1 MSFAEPEEIGE
12 LELNIGNGLIF
23 TGKSFG
29 AERSVTGEV
38 VFYTGMVGYTEA
50 LTDPSYT
57 GQILV
62 LTFPL
67 VGNYG
72 VPERIKDGFALP
84 VEFESER
91 ICVSGLIVSSFCDTP
106 SHFNKQESLRDWL
119 LRNHI
124 PAICDVDTREITKHL
139 RESGTVPGSIKT
151 GAIPVVRATGT
162 AAEQF
167 RSAPQKVTSYSCGEA
182 EAPLVAL
189 IDCGVKTSII
199 RNLLLRKMDVLRV
212 PFNHSLDG
220 IDCSGILVSNGPG
233 DPEQWTETIDTI
245 RDSMAIGVP
254 VLGICLGHQIIALA
268 AGGSTEKMKYGHRSQ
283 NQPCLEEN
291 VEFPQ
296 FLLTSQNHGYQVT
309 RDSLPPDWDIWFT
322 NVNDGSVEGIRHK
335 EKPFTGVQF
344 HPESSPGPLDAQG
357 IFSEFAKEVFR
368 KWEGRSS

>member
-1 MSFAEPEEIGE
+1 M
-12 LELNIGNGLIF
+12 ELNIGSGLIF

-72 VPERIKDGFALP
+72 VPGRVRDRFALP

-91 ICVSGLIVSSFCDTP
+91 ICVAGLVVSSFCDTP
-106 SHFNKQESLRDWL
+106 SHFNKMESLRDWL
-119 LRNHI
+119 VKNNI
-124 PAICDVDTREITKHL
+124 PAICDVDTRAITKHL

-151 GAIPVVRATGT
+151 GTIPLVHSTAT
-162 AAEQF
+162 AAEQCK
-167 RSAPQKVTSYSCGEA
+167 STLQEVTSYSCGEA

-199 RNLLLRKMDVLRV
+199 RNLLLRKMDVLRI
-212 PFNHSLDG
+212 PFNNSLSG
-220 IDCSGILVSNGPG
+220 VDCSGILISNGPG

-245 RDSMAIGVP
+245 RDAMDLGVP

-291 VEFPQ
+291 VDFPQ

-309 RDSLPPDWDIWFT
+309 RNSLPHDWDICFT
-322 NVNDGSVEGIRHK
+322 NVNDGSVEGIRHR
-335 EKPFTGVQF
+335 EKPIIGVQF
-344 HPESSPGPLDAQG
+344 HPEASPGPLDAGG
-357 IFSEFAKEVFR
+357 IFSEFAKDVFR
-368 KWEGRSS
+368 KWEGGSS